1 MIKRLGSLTT
11 LMVVVAVVCVGI
23 AGGQPMMMPRN
34 AQSVLYFP
42 HLNEGG
48 PNAKNFWQITF
59 TFVNSNPVAA
69 NLSVSFYNDDG
80 SPMMIDFGSGP
91 VASITATVPPLGSSM
106 FRSQLTHKTLVW
118 GWASGQS
125 DAPVFCQL
133 NYRNMMNGQVA
144 AELAANATTGTAQWT
159 STANSELGIAVANPS
174 PDDTMT
180 YMVDVKDSEGK
191 DLGSKSFQL
200 APHGHDA
207 FTLNS
212 RFTLAQNFTGSVRI
226 TGQTSSQSVYKP
238 VVWTVGSDAGVF
250 ATLPDGRAQM
260 PEDQMARAMRVFGRV
275 MAMAHQLGYKVDP
288 QLTLLP
294 GTTSNGMANA
304 MGGLAANGTDQV
316 TMYMSLVEMAGDSDG
331 ELAFLMAHE
340 IAHVIQC
347 RTNGCTV
354 AMDPQ
359 FAGDYEGDADEMG
372 MMLSTAAGYDSYS
385 AAAAYAKLQM
395 GNGQAAAGHM
405 GGGGMG
411 QMGSANVWE
420 DMMSND
426 PHAFFAGRIDN
437 LYTIQQRMCGNSQF
451 SINCQAFRT
460 LMHPSTGSMMMP
472 M

>member
-1 MIKRLGSLTT
+1 MSKRLGSLTS
-11 LMVVVAVVCVGI
+11 LVVVAALAWVGI
-23 AGGQPMMMPRN
+23 AGGQPLLVPRN

-48 PNAKNFWQITF
+48 PNSNNFWQVTF

-91 VASITATVPPLGSSM
+91 VASITATVPPFGTSI

-144 AELAANATTGTAQWT
+144 AELAANPTTGTAQWT
-159 STANSELGIAVANPS
+159 STANANLGIAVANPS
-174 PDDTMT
+174 TDDTMT

-212 RFTLAQNFTGSVRI
+212 RFTLPQNFTGSVSI
-226 TGQTSSQSVYKP
+226 TGHTSSQSVYRP
-238 VVWTVGSDAGVF
+238 VVWTVGSEAGVF
-250 ATLPDGRAQM
+250 ATLPDGRALG
-260 PEDQMARAMRVFGRV
+260 PDDQQARAMRVFGRV
-275 MAMAHQLGYKVDP
+275 MAMAHQLGYKVNP

-294 GTTSNGMANA
+294 GTASNGMANA

-331 ELAFLMAHE
+331 ELAFLIAHE

-347 RTNGCTV
+347 RTNGCKV

-359 FAGDYEGDADEMG
+359 FAADYEGDADEMG
-372 MMLSTAAGYDSYS
+372 MMLSTSAGYDSYS

-395 GNGQAAAGHM
+395 GNGQAAMGHM
-405 GGGGMG
+405 GGMG
-411 QMGSANVWE
+411 QKGSINVWE

-426 PHAFFAGRIDN
+426 PHGFFAVRVDN
-437 LYTIQQRMCGNSQF
+437 LYTIQQRMCGNPQF
-451 SINCQAFRT
+451 SINCQAFKT
-460 LMHPSTGSMMMP
+460 LMHPSTVGMMMP